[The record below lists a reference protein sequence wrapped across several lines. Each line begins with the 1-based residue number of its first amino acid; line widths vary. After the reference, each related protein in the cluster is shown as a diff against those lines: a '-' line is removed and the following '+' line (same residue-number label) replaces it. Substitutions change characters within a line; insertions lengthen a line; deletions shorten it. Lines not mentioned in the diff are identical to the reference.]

1 VKATQDNN
9 GNVTVNVQENMRN
22 PFTPIGGGI
31 QENVNIM
38 VNQNATTAEFKGQVS
53 GSPAFEGNVTVDGG
67 QTQNVPL
74 QDAPTNAVSF
84 GLGLQKTNDIDK
96 KVDLP
101 QPKQKEGQK

>member
-22 PFTPIGGGI
+22 PLTPIGGGI

-53 GSPAFEGNVTVDGG
+53 GSPAFEGNVTVDGWPDTKCASAG
-67 QTQNVPL
+67 RSHERRFIWAWSAKNQ
-74 QDAPTNAVSF
+74 
-84 GLGLQKTNDIDK
+84 
-96 KVDLP
+96 
-101 QPKQKEGQK
+101 